1 MQIRGKIFGIG
12 AEKCSPIAS
21 GSCPLPEVVVRLRK
35 SVRVAVEKI
44 VPLWLI
50 SCGEWSSSKVIDI
63 SADWNWNKQKEGV
76 CELEEKLRS
85 FGKSK
90 NIRV

>member
-12 AEKCSPIAS
+12 AEKSSPIAS
-21 GSCPLPEVVVRLRK
+21 GSCPLPGVVRFRK

-44 VPLWLI
+44 VSLWLI
-50 SCGEWSSSKVIDI
+50 SYGEWSSSKVIDI